1 MGEPVGESGFAL
13 AVCRLVEWP
22 ARRGVPWLA
31 VGRRQSR
38 RAMFAVIRS
47 VQFGTCLSR
56 VPKHFALS
64 FPLVLSAFQTG
75 HGPEVPRLGSGAFRT
90 CCGGWH
96 RPQFAAAIRSSRPVE
111 RSVVGRIAPCGQ

>member
-13 AVCRLVEWP
+13 AVLHWRFAGWKVEWP
-22 ARRGVPWLA
+22 TRRGVPWLA

-90 CCGGWH
+90 CCGGLH
-96 RPQFAAAIRSSRPVE
+96 RPHFAAAIRSVPA
-111 RSVVGRIAPCGQ
+111 GGA